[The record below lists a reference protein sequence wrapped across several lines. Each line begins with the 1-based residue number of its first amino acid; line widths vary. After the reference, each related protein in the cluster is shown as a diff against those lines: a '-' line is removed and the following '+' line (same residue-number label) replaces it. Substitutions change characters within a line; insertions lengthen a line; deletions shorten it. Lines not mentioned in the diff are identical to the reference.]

1 MVVLQNHPNG
11 RWRDWADYDLLM
23 QDLHDVIHPIVD
35 HHDEGAPVPAGVLRS
50 RDTPPGDT
58 APGDAAAGPAQT
70 RTAWLLMDGVMAVL
84 VLASAARYVINHG
97 LNDLAAIVL
106 PGAMA
111 LLIGYLAR
119 RTLPPRM
126 HPAWLTAV
134 CVLWLALVVLAPS
147 FGWCVVV
154 LAFAA
159 LRILTSRS
167 AVLVVGVLIVGLIA
181 ATLRISDHF
190 DPTVVAG
197 PICLAVLAVATYRAL
212 DTEADRRQQLLNNL
226 LRTQDD
232 LAVAERTAGALSER
246 QRLSREIHDSVTQDL
261 ASVSL
266 LLEAATVQW
275 PIDPGKAQSYVRQA
289 AVSARQ
295 GLVEARGLVSA
306 LARPAVLDGSDLPQ
320 ALTRLAATTVL
331 PSGAATDVHVEGTPR
346 PVSDEV
352 AAAAVRTARGALAN
366 VAEHASATRAVLTLT
381 YLPDAISLDVRDD
394 GRGFTLQTTPPG
406 RGPAGDGRGFGLSGI
421 RSRVAALG
429 GTVVVES
436 APGDGTALAVL
447 LPTATDRSR

>member
-1 MVVLQNHPNG
+1 V
-11 RWRDWADYDLLM
+11 RA
-23 QDLHDVIHPIVD
+23 
-35 HHDEGAPVPAGVLRS
+35 GAVRS
-50 RDTPPGDT
+50 HR
-58 APGDAAAGPAQT
+58 AIASDAAAGPAQT
-70 RTAWLLMDGVMAVL
+70 RMAWLLMDSVMTVL
-84 VLASAARYVINHG
+84 VLASTARYVINHG
-97 LNDLAAIVL
+97 MNDLATLVL
-106 PGAMA
+106 CGATA
-111 LLIGYLAR
+111 LLAGYLAR
-119 RTLPPRM
+119 RALNPGL
-126 HPAWLTAV
+126 HPVWLAAV
-134 CVLWLALVVLAPS
+134 CLLWLVLVAIAPS

-159 LRILTSRS
+159 LRILAFRH
-167 AVLVVGVLIVGLIA
+167 AVVVVGVLIVGLIA

-212 DTEADRRQQLLNNL
+212 DNEAERRQRLLDDL

-232 LAVAERTAGALSER
+232 LAAAERTAGALSER

-266 LLEAATVQW
+266 LLEAATAQW
-275 PIDPGKAQSYVRQA
+275 QLDPARSHGYVRQA

-295 GLVEARGLVSA
+295 GLVEARGLVGA

-320 ALTRLAATTVL
+320 ALARLASTTL
-331 PSGAATDVHVEGTPR
+331 LSSGAAPAVFVEGTPR

-394 GRGFTLQTTPPG
+394 GRGFAHQASAHAA
-406 RGPAGDGRGFGLSGI
+406 RGAGGDGRGFGLSGI

-447 LPTATDRSR
+447 LPTASDRSR

>member
-1 MVVLQNHPNG
+1 
-11 RWRDWADYDLLM
+11 
-23 QDLHDVIHPIVD
+23 
-35 HHDEGAPVPAGVLRS
+35 
-50 RDTPPGDT
+50 
-58 APGDAAAGPAQT
+58 
-70 RTAWLLMDGVMAVL
+70 
-84 VLASAARYVINHG
+84 
-97 LNDLAAIVL
+97 
-106 PGAMA
+106 
-111 LLIGYLAR
+111 
-119 RTLPPRM
+119 M
-126 HPAWLTAV
+126 HPAWLAAV
-134 CVLWLALVVLAPS
+134 CVLWLALVAVAPS

-159 LRILTSRS
+159 LRILTFRN
-167 AVLVVGVLIVGLIA
+167 ALVVVGVLIVGLIA

-212 DTEADRRQQLLNNL
+212 DTEAERRQQLLDDL

-232 LAVAERTAGALSER
+232 LAAAERTAGALSER

-275 PIDPGKAQSYVRQA
+275 AIDPGKAQSYVRQA

-295 GLVEARGLVSA
+295 GLVEARGLVERIGPA
-306 LARPAVLDGSDLPQ
+306 GRPGRIRPAAGADQ
-320 ALTRLAATTVL
+320 TRRDHRAA
-331 PSGAATDVHVEGTPR
+331 ER
-346 PVSDEV
+346 
-352 AAAAVRTARGALAN
+352 RGHGRACRG
-366 VAEHASATRAVLTLT
+366 HSATG
-381 YLPDAISLDVRDD
+381 VRR
-394 GRGFTLQTTPPG
+394 GRGRRGPHRARRAGQCRGTCVGQPG
-406 RGPAGDGRGFGLSGI
+406 RAHPHLPAGRDQSRCPGRRQGLCPAARRAASGRAPVGDGRGFGLSGI

-447 LPTATDRSR
+447 LPTAIDRSR

>member
-1 MVVLQNHPNG
+1 MVQAVPG
-11 RWRDWADYDLLM
+11 RPRT
-23 QDLHDVIHPIVD
+23 DV
-35 HHDEGAPVPAGVLRS
+35 A
-50 RDTPPGDT
+50 
-58 APGDAAAGPAQT
+58 GDAAAGPAQT
-70 RTAWLLMDGVMAVL
+70 RTAWLLMDSMMTVL
-84 VLASAARYVINHG
+84 VLASTARYVINHG
-97 LNDLAAIVL
+97 MTDLATLVL
-106 PGAMA
+106 TGATA
-111 LLIGYLAR
+111 LLAGYLAR
-119 RTLPPRM
+119 RALPAAL

-134 CVLWLALVVLAPS
+134 CILWLVLVAIAPS

-159 LRILTSRS
+159 LRILTFRRAVVVV
-167 AVLVVGVLIVGLIA
+167 AVLIAGLIA

-212 DTEADRRQQLLNNL
+212 DNEAERRQRLLDDL

-232 LAVAERTAGALSER
+232 LAAAEWTAGALSER

-275 PIDPGKAQSYVRQA
+275 QLDPAKAQSYVRQA
-289 AVSARQ
+289 AVSTRQ

-320 ALTRLAATTVL
+320 ALARLASTTLL
-331 PSGAATDVHVEGTPR
+331 PSGAATAVHVEGTPR

-366 VAEHASATRAVLTLT
+366 VAEHASASRAVLTLT

-394 GRGFTLQTTPPG
+394 GTGFHQQASAPSG
-406 RGPAGDGRGFGLSGI
+406 RGGDGRGFGLSGI

-447 LPTATDRSR
+447 LPTGARRAPSKGRSR